1 MEMLDGTLSRVM
13 FHQPSKFD
21 PAAAKYMIGRT
32 AAGQTVKGSI
42 ENPVV
47 GAQYR
52 FWGEFKAQ
60 RNRDGEVAFEFD
72 GYEPI
77 VDASATGAETYLC
90 DHVKG
95 IGRAKAAALAEA
107 FEGETLAI
115 LRETPERAKEVPG
128 ITDAIVD
135 ALRTHFDETRIDPAA
150 YARLIDLFNR
160 SGHKIPKKVV
170 KQLLKDFR
178 SDAPDKIKENPYLL
192 LAYPGIGWATADSL
206 AMTSLEYDPKGLGRH
221 CAAMLEAIARVT
233 NEGHTFATKPQ
244 IVAGVHS
251 LIQQEPRWDAWH
263 RLVTEGEIDGDGER
277 YSTTRL
283 WMSENVIASTLAKLA
298 TAALPLPCHLDN
310 AGLAP
315 DQAEAL
321 ETIASSGVCLLVGP
335 PGTGKSFTIARA
347 IRGMRDGGVRSVKVM
362 APTGK
367 AAKRAA
373 ELLRGAGIDT
383 DDVPC
388 TTIHRALGPVLSG
401 SDPGV
406 PGESAKSG
414 RGRDGFE
421 FIHGPGDP
429 LDASVIVVDECF
441 PAGTMVDT
449 PDGPIDIAHIR
460 PGQDILN
467 AFGTDYIIAV
477 RRTEV
482 HRVVRL
488 SISGKTIETSKGHPF
503 FTARGIV
510 NAGDLEPGD
519 SIVTAGEAMRLLRDH
534 HRVPFARPATLLLR
548 CLQWAMV
555 DGGPGTEGQDAQ
567 LRNLAQEWG
576 WPTSLA
582 AVWTPEGEGGN
593 RAGCGLASNAQ
604 AGMPGEGVGIVEG
617 HRSQAVH
624 PGRKRERADQATSLA
639 GRSAGRGMDDG
650 VCRPAG
656 RSVPRLSNKLQT
668 GPGFAIASHRNR
680 SGRII
685 APHDQGQGTRC
696 QEGCETGFARVDRV
710 EVLQSSDPRLDQL
723 RDADG
728 KLHFYDLQAARH
740 QSFSVEG
747 LLVHNCS
754 MVDVRLMQ
762 SLVVSIKPGTR
773 VVFVGDENQLPS
785 VGPGSTLRD
794 MLGSG
799 LPVARLRDIKRSDGG
814 GRVVRACHAIKDG
827 RTPEPA
833 GQLALPTENWIH
845 IEASDPA
852 TIAREVV
859 NLYGLFKSV
868 DPVWDVQTISA
879 QKGRH
884 AFGCDALNSLLAD
897 KLNPPP
903 PGEPIDPNGQ
913 APPFRVGDKV
923 VRLKNGNAD
932 ELRPIA
938 KRDSWG
944 DEWRWDGQAW
954 DTSQTVCIVNGDLGE
969 VLSMSP
975 DDKGKTYVVVRFRDP
990 DRLVRLP
997 FAEHHL
1003 ARAYALTVHK
1013 GQGSGWPVVIV
1024 PVHTA
1029 FYWDARTGTGLWC
1042 RELIYTAIS
1051 RAEKAL
1057 ITVGQWAA
1065 VRTAI
1070 GRQTVH
1076 QRRTR
1081 LAPLL
1086 ADAMAGR
1093 PVGFGLPALPGPPE
1107 PTAKVETANPYDFSE
1122 MMTDA

>member
-429 LDASVIVVDECF
+429 LDASVIVVDE
-441 PAGTMVDT
+441 T
-449 PDGPIDIAHIR
+449 
-460 PGQDILN
+460 
-467 AFGTDYIIAV
+467 
-477 RRTEV
+477 
-482 HRVVRL
+482 
-488 SISGKTIETSKGHPF
+488 
-503 FTARGIV
+503 
-510 NAGDLEPGD
+510 
-519 SIVTAGEAMRLLRDH
+519 
-534 HRVPFARPATLLLR
+534 
-548 CLQWAMV
+548 
-555 DGGPGTEGQDAQ
+555 
-567 LRNLAQEWG
+567 
-576 WPTSLA
+576 
-582 AVWTPEGEGGN
+582 
-593 RAGCGLASNAQ
+593 
-604 AGMPGEGVGIVEG
+604 
-617 HRSQAVH
+617 
-624 PGRKRERADQATSLA
+624 
-639 GRSAGRGMDDG
+639 
-650 VCRPAG
+650 
-656 RSVPRLSNKLQT
+656 
-668 GPGFAIASHRNR
+668 
-680 SGRII
+680 
-685 APHDQGQGTRC
+685 
-696 QEGCETGFARVDRV
+696 
-710 EVLQSSDPRLDQL
+710 
-723 RDADG
+723 
-728 KLHFYDLQAARH
+728 
-740 QSFSVEG
+740 
-747 LLVHNCS
+747 S